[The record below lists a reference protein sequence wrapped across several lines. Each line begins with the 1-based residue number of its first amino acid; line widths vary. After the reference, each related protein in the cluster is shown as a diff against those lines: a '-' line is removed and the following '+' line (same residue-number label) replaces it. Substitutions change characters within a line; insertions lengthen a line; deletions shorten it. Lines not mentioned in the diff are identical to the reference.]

1 MKGSQRIGAYA
12 ALVQGILFI
21 VLLILFA
28 VVLPGQ
34 GVTSLSQIGTD
45 AAKAAAV
52 APILAVISLIVL
64 YDSASVLLV
73 VLALYD
79 RMQAGAPTRMRY
91 AVAGSTIA
99 SALFLGQAMLGIVG
113 GRMLGGVT
121 DASLIGPANLA
132 FGLIS
137 QSLLSAAVFAASVSS
152 LIWAWAALA
161 TKNLPST
168 LSYVVLLGGVA
179 GIVAIFVDPV
189 QLVQFALLAIWSL
202 WLGYVLMR

>member
-12 ALVQGILFI
+12 ALLQGILFV

-34 GVTSLSQIGTD
+34 GVTSFSQLGTD
-45 AAKAAAV
+45 AAKAATV

-64 YDSASVLLV
+64 FDSASVILV
-73 VLALYD
+73 TLALYD

-91 AVAGSTIA
+91 AVAGATIA

-113 GRMLGGVT
+113 GRLLGGVT

-137 QSLLSAAVFAASVSS
+137 QSLLSAAVFAAAVSS
-152 LIWAWAALA
+152 LVWAWAALA
-161 TKNLPST
+161 TKNFSAA
-168 LSYVVLLGGVA
+168 LSYVVILGGVA
-179 GIVAIFVDPV
+179 AIVSIFVPAL
-189 QLVQFALLAIWSL
+189 QLVEFVLNAIWSL